1 MSYSVSVSEV
11 SWLFYQGRSVGCRER
26 LIRADDGIHTV
37 VPRQCSHSATTC
49 THDQYV
55 YLCRSRT
62 PEPTLRPD
70 RWFLSVCHSSQ
81 ISQELD
87 GGGEVAL
94 VDLGVTGEGHF
105 FFFGSKMMY
114 RSAN

>member
-1 MSYSVSVSEV
+1 MSRGVA
-11 SWLFYQGRSVGCRER
+11 RVGHIDR
-26 LIRADDGIHTV
+26 
-37 VPRQCSHSATTC
+37 SHSLRWAPPRSQC
-49 THDQYV
+49 AYMR
-55 YLCRSRT
+55 RSRT
-62 PEPTLRPD
+62 PQPTLRPD

-94 VDLGVTGEGHF
+94 LDLGVTREGHL